1 MEHKIYILGDVEM
14 GRGDI
19 MDDFSDDY
27 ILVDFIE
34 KITTSKHT
42 EKVTL
47 VLLGDIF
54 DFLKMSYKGLYPRYI
69 TEEISLWKL
78 DEIIMNHNAVFRA
91 LKTFLDNKNCD
102 IEFVIGNHDPD
113 LVWAAVQNRLLETL
127 RHRDRVK
134 FGFKYTSKTIHAEH
148 GHLVDPFFHIN
159 TRRPI
164 IRHKGR
170 EILNLP
176 FGAHACFT
184 HLVNIKKKF
193 PREESLYPN
202 PVALEMNEEYKKM
215 SKKATMDLILKSLII
230 QPLLHPLDPTYRA
243 PYLPLL
249 MHGLKYGLNVID
261 DEKFVQDR
269 LKQLI
274 RQNPGKQIYVM
285 AHAHV
290 LSDLKINDKR
300 AFVTDTW
307 RDEYD
312 LNNEERKKP
321 KSYVEISCKNDKL
334 NSAELKLINQ

>member
-19 MDDFSDDY
+19 MDDFTDDHL
-27 ILVDFIE
+27 LVDFIE
-34 KITTSKHT
+34 KITPSQHG

-54 DFLKMSYKGLYPRYI
+54 DFLKMAYKGQYPRYI

-78 DEIIMNHNAVFRA
+78 DEIIISHSAVFKA
-91 LKTFLDNKNCD
+91 LKNFLDNPHCEIKF
-102 IEFVIGNHDPD
+102 IIGNHDPD
-113 LVWAAVQNRLLETL
+113 LAWPAVQEKIRETL
-127 RHRDRVK
+127 RHRDQIE
-134 FGFKYTSKTIHAEH
+134 FGFNYVTDTIHAEH
-148 GHLVDPFFHIN
+148 GHQTDPFFRTD

-164 IRHKGR
+164 IRYDGQ

-184 HLVNIKKKF
+184 HLVHIKKKF

-202 PVALEMNEEYKKM
+202 PLAMAKHNEYRKM
-215 SKKATMDLILKSLII
+215 SKKATLDLIAKSLILE
-230 QPLLHPLDPTYRA
+230 PLLHPFNPTYRA
-243 PYLPLL
+243 PYLRFIK
-249 MHGLKYGLNVID
+249 HGLKYGTNVVD
-261 DEKFVQDR
+261 DEKFIKDRVQ
-269 LKQLI
+269 KII
-274 RQNPGKQIYVM
+274 RKNPGKQVYVM

-290 LSDLKINDKR
+290 LSQTRIAQKHV
-300 AFVTDTW
+300 FVTDTW

-312 LNNEERKKP
+312 LNREERKKP

-334 NSAELKLINQ
+334 NSAELKLIE

>member
-27 ILVDFIE
+27 IFVDFIE
-34 KITTSKHT
+34 KTASAKHT
-42 EKVTL
+42 GKVTL

-69 TEEISLWKL
+69 TEEISLWKM
-78 DEIIMNHNAVFRA
+78 DEIIMSHGAVFKA
-91 LKTFLDNKNCD
+91 LKNFLENKHCD

-113 LVWAAVQNRLLETL
+113 LVWPAVQERILETL
-127 RHRDRVK
+127 RHRDRIK
-134 FGFKYTSKTIHAEH
+134 FGFSYSTKTLHAEH
-148 GHLVDPFFHIN
+148 GHMVDPFFRTN

-164 IRHKGR
+164 IRHNGR

-193 PREESLYPN
+193 PHEESLYPN

-215 SKKATMDLILKSLII
+215 SKKAIVDLIFRSLIF
-230 QPLLHPLDPTYRA
+230 QPLLHPFDPTYRA
-243 PYLPLL
+243 PYLQLL
-249 MHGLKYGLNVID
+249 KHGLKYGLNVVD
-261 DEKFVQDR
+261 DEKFIKDRVQ
-269 LKQLI
+269 KII
-274 RQNPGKQIYVM
+274 RKNPGRQVYVIG
-285 AHAHV
+285 HAHV
-290 LSDLKINDKR
+290 LTQTKIAEKR
-300 AFVTDTW
+300 VFVTDTW

-312 LNNEERKKP
+312 LNNEKRKKP

-334 NSAELKLINQ
+334 NSAELKMIE